1 MAELDRINCSL
12 ISSLISE
19 ILWFMAS
26 IIKSSSV
33 IRSRMCCISAV
44 NLLNMHLSCI
54 ITTFPVITS
63 QEKFVYAQLIFASK
77 TIDTSHQISGA
88 NNFFYSNI
96 TNPRNN
102 KKAAVYL
109 VLVLAAADLNA
120 PKDSISYLRA
130 SEYNFED
137 SKPSVMLPETK
148 LFL

>member
-1 MAELDRINCSL
+1 
-12 ISSLISE
+12 
-19 ILWFMAS
+19 
-26 IIKSSSV
+26 
-33 IRSRMCCISAV
+33 
-44 NLLNMHLSCI
+44 MHLSCI

-63 QEKFVYAQLIFASK
+63 QGKFCIAQLIFASK
-77 TIDTSHQISGA
+77 TIDISHPMSGA

-96 TNPRNN
+96 TNTNKN

-109 VLVLAAADLNA
+109 ALVLAAADLNA

-137 SKPSVMLPETK
+137 NKPSVMLPETK

>member
-1 MAELDRINCSL
+1 MLYFSSQFVEYASIMHNNNLS
-12 ISSLISE
+12 SSL
-19 ILWFMAS
+19 L
-26 IIKSSSV
+26 K
-33 IRSRMCCISAV
+33 
-44 NLLNMHLSCI
+44 
-54 ITTFPVITS
+54 
-63 QEKFVYAQLIFASK
+63 EKYVYAQLIFASK
-77 TIDTSHQISGA
+77 TIDTSHPMSGA

-96 TNPRNN
+96 TNTKNN

-109 VLVLAAADLNA
+109 VLDLAAADLNA